1 MKMKKWITTGLVTA
15 SLLALAACGES
26 SNTSEEN
33 DGTKTVGV
41 LQLVEHGSLNAAY
54 EGFKEG
60 LAEAGYTEGENLTI
74 EYQNAQNSQ
83 DNLKSM
89 SERLVN
95 ASPDLL
101 LGIATPAAVSLANE
115 TTDTPIVVTAV
126 TDLVG
131 AKLADSNEE
140 PGRNVT
146 GTSDMV
152 PIEQQINLLLSIVPD
167 AKTIGIMY
175 NAGEANS
182 KIQADLAEEALKAA
196 GVDVKVLTANTTND
210 VQQVTTSLAKDV
222 DGIYVPTD
230 NTFASAAAI
239 VGEVAKETKTPIVAG
254 SVEQVDD
261 GALATYGIDY
271 KSLGIQT
278 GKLAAKILDGDAE
291 PATTPVETADNL
303 ELVVNE
309 EMAAALGIDPA
320 SITAPE

>member
-1 MKMKKWITTGLVTA
+1 MNMKKWITSGILAA
-15 SLLALAACGES
+15 SVLALAACGDGSNES
-26 SNTSEEN
+26 SGDDNM
-33 DGTKTVGV
+33 KTVGV
-41 LQLVEHGSLNAAY
+41 LQLVEHGSLDAAY

-60 LAEAGYTEGENLTI
+60 LAEAGYTEGENVTFD
-74 EYQNAQNSQ
+74 YQNAQNSQ

-89 SERLVN
+89 SEKLLKGD
-95 ASPDLL
+95 PDLL

-115 TTDTPIVVTAV
+115 TTDVPIIVTAV
-126 TDLVG
+126 TDLVE
-131 AKLADSNEE
+131 AKLADSNDA
-140 PGRNVT
+140 PGRNIT

-152 PIEQQINLLLSIVPD
+152 PIEQQIALLLSIVPD
-167 AKTIGIMY
+167 AKTIGVMY

-182 KIQADLAEEALKAA
+182 KIQADLAEAALKEA
-196 GVDVKVLTANTTND
+196 GLEVKVLTANTTND

-254 SVEQVDD
+254 SVDQVND

-278 GKLAAKILDGDAE
+278 GKLAGKILDGDAE
-291 PATTPVETADNL
+291 PATTPVETAENL
-303 ELVVNE
+303 ELVVND
-309 EMAAALGIDPA
+309 EMAEALGIDPA
-320 SITAPE
+320 SIVAPE